1 MGSRLNKAG
10 GFKFISGSG
19 LNRRAEENK
28 PLVDLYLL
36 SRVLPQAIHDDLTGE
51 IHEYFV
57 AELQDNYHNGAVL
70 LKNKATSEDAG
81 DDDTTQT
88 RVMARKILKV
98 VDAYFEDNPDAL
110 TDPKA
115 HGHHVFFNAAIVLN
129 ATWEV
134 QMDKP
139 RVFAKYLFGDSVQ
152 RVTVNGS
159 CLRKRGESPRSSYDT
174 INKQSIEIRDL
185 KSRLETKDNT
195 RELLKLAE
203 AEEKIV
209 EQRKMYEGKLKGI
222 NMNNASLERKVDHY
236 KGRAGHLEQK
246 VRDLLQ
252 QQLEDLNA
260 S

>member
-139 RVFAKYLFGDSVQ
+139 RVFAKYLFGDKS
-152 RVTVNGS
+152 
-159 CLRKRGESPRSSYDT
+159 RGYKKDLDRSYDT

-203 AEEKIV
+203 AEEK
-209 EQRKMYEGKLKGI
+209 RKMYEGKLKGI